1 MLALA
6 PKELRWEVAVDAFLW
21 AKRVKGLSAKT
32 LQHYEIVL
40 TQFWQSHECQ
50 SPLTCT
56 SAHVTAYVAWLQ
68 RRGVR
73 STTIAPRLLVLKSF
87 FNWLRAEGLRQDN
100 PAASVQVKPAQP
112 LPKTVTETHFLQAIS
127 VLNPNRFEDLRW
139 LALFVVA
146 YDTGARLSELL
157 NLRVGDLDL
166 INRMAKILGKGGK
179 ERVVFFGQKTAQIL
193 RRYLTARMVR
203 ENRTLSPDDLVF
215 VTLNNNPIPK
225 PTVCK
230 VWHRAQKKAGL
241 MPLPFHGLRH
251 GFARR
256 WLLNKGDAFSLQ
268 LILGHSS
275 PETTRRYVTL
285 WGSDLKEIHARVSPI
300 DSLPLRLPK

>member
-1 MLALA
+1 MLVLA
-6 PKELRWEVAVDAFLW
+6 PKELSWEVAIDAFLW

-40 TQFWQSHECQ
+40 KQFYQAHECH
-50 SPLTCT
+50 SPLSCT
-56 SAHVTAYVAWLQ
+56 SSHVSAYVAYLQ

-87 FNWLRAEGLRQDN
+87 FNWLRQEGLRQDN
-100 PAASVQVKPAQP
+100 PVASVQVKPAQP
-112 LPKTVTETHFLQAIS
+112 LPKTVTETHFLKAIS
-127 VLNPNRFEDLRW
+127 VLNPNKFEDLRW
-139 LALFVVA
+139 LALFVTA
-146 YDTGARLSELL
+146 FDTGARLSELL
-157 NLRVGDLDL
+157 NLKVGDLDL
-166 INRMAKILGKGGK
+166 VNRMFKVLGKGGK

-241 MPLPFHGLRH
+241 TPLPFHGLRH

-268 LILGHSS
+268 LLLGHSS

>member
-6 PKELRWEVAVDAFLW
+6 PKELRWDVAVDAFLW
-21 AKRVKGLSAKT
+21 AKRAAGLSHST
-32 LQHYEIVL
+32 LQQYKIVL
-40 TQFWQSHECQ
+40 TQFYQAHECQ
-50 SPLTCT
+50 SPLTC
-56 SAHVTAYVAWLQ
+56 SSSHVIAYVTWLQ
-68 RRGVR
+68 NRGVR

-87 FNWLRAEGLRQDN
+87 FNWLRAEGLREDN
-100 PAASVQVKPAQP
+100 PATPVQFKPAQP
-112 LPKTVTETHFLQAIS
+112 LPRTVTETHFLKAIS
-127 VLNPNRFEDLRW
+127 TLNPSRFEDLRW

-157 NLRVGDLDL
+157 NMKIGDLDL
-166 INRMAKILGKGGK
+166 VNRMAKIWGKGRK
-179 ERVVFFGQKTAQIL
+179 ERIVFFGQKTALIL

-215 VTLNNNPIPK
+215 VTLNNNPLPRSA
-225 PTVCK
+225 VCRA
-230 VWHRAQKKAGL
+230 WHKAQKKSGL
-241 MPLPFHGLRH
+241 TPLPFHGLRH

-285 WGSDLKEIHARVSPI
+285 WGSALKEIHARVSPV

>member
-1 MLALA
+1 MLVLA
-6 PKELRWEVAVDAFLW
+6 PKELAWNVAVDAFLW

-40 TQFWQSHECQ
+40 TQFYQAHECQ

-68 RRGVR
+68 NRGVR
-73 STTIAPRLLVLKSF
+73 STTIAPRLGVLKSF

-100 PAASVQVKPAQP
+100 PVASVQVKPAQP
-112 LPKTVTETHFLQAIS
+112 LPKTVTENHFLKAIS
-127 VLNPNRFEDLRW
+127 VLNPNKFEDLRW
-139 LALFVVA
+139 LALFTIA
-146 YDTGARLSELL
+146 FDTGARLSELL
-157 NLRVGDLDL
+157 NLRLGDLDL
-166 INRMAKILGKGGK
+166 VNRMAKIWGKGGK

-215 VTLNNNPIPK
+215 VTLRNNPIARDA
-225 PTVCK
+225 VCK
-230 VWHRAQKKAGL
+230 AWHKAQKKAGL
-241 MPLPFHGLRH
+241 TPLPFHGLRH

-285 WGSDLKEIHARVSPI
+285 WGSDLKEIHARVSPV
-300 DSLPLRLPK
+300 DSLPLRLTK

>member
-6 PKELRWEVAVDAFLW
+6 PKELRWDVAVDAFLW
-21 AKRVKGLSAKT
+21 AKRVRGLSAKT

-40 TQFWQSHECQ
+40 TQFYQAHECQ

-56 SAHVTAYVAWLQ
+56 SAHVTAYVVWLQ
-68 RRGVR
+68 KRGVR
-73 STTIAPRLLVLKSF
+73 STTIAPRLGVLKSF

-100 PAASVQVKPAQP
+100 PAASVKFKAAQP
-112 LPKTVTETHFLQAIS
+112 LPRTVTETHFLQAIS

-139 LALFVVA
+139 LALFVIA
-146 YDTGARLSELL
+146 FDTGARLSELL

-166 INRMAKILGKGGK
+166 VNRMAKVFGKGGK

-215 VTLNNNPIPK
+215 VTLRNNPIARDA
-225 PTVCK
+225 VCK
-230 VWHRAQKKAGL
+230 AWHKAQKKAGL
-241 MPLPFHGLRH
+241 TPLPFHGLRH

-285 WGSDLKEIHARVSPI
+285 WGSDLKEIHARVSPV